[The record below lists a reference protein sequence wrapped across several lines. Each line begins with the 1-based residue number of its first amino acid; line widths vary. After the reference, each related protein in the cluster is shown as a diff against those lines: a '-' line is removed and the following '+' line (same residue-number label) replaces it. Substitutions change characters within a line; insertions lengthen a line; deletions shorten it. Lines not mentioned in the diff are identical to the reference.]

1 MKALVFAAGLGTRL
15 RPLTDT
21 MPKALVPVGGLP
33 LLAHTL
39 NRLIAQGATEIVV
52 NVHHFSEQIIAY
64 LDKHDFGVPVRV
76 SDETARLLDT
86 GGGLR
91 KALSLFQTEPEK
103 PVLIHNVDI
112 LSNAPLRQFYE
123 EHLSDDAALMVSQ
136 RTTSRLLFFDE
147 GMRLCGWKNVS
158 TGEARGFLSL
168 EEAQTCSSYAF
179 SGIHLVSPRL
189 LHVLSNYGECFPIIH
204 FYLSECHRLRIVGH
218 CVSGLQLLDVGKTAA
233 LEQAETFAQAYC
245 SIQD

>member
-15 RPLTDT
+15 RQLTDT

-64 LDKHDFGVPVRV
+64 LDKHDFGVPVRI

-91 KALSLFQTEPEK
+91 KALSLFQVEG
-103 PVLIHNVDI
+103 LCL
-112 LSNAPLRQFYE
+112 LSY
-123 EHLSDDAALMVSQ
+123 
-136 RTTSRLLFFDE
+136 
-147 GMRLCGWKNVS
+147 
-158 TGEARGFLSL
+158 FLSR
-168 EEAQTCSSYAF
+168 ACAS
-179 SGIHLVSPRL
+179 R
-189 LHVLSNYGECFPIIH
+189 
-204 FYLSECHRLRIVGH
+204 RR
-218 CVSGLQLLDVGKTAA
+218 
-233 LEQAETFAQAYC
+233 
-245 SIQD
+245 